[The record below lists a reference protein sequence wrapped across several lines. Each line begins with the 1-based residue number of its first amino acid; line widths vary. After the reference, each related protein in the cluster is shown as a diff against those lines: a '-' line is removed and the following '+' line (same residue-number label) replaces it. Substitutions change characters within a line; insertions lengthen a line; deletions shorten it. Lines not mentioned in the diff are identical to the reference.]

1 MYDRLTQTKSS
12 SSHKQR
18 QCLHT
23 FESCWDR
30 TEHSRQGK
38 GRARAGQGQG
48 KDQALTLRKVD
59 DVVGAAL
66 LVRQRRACRPDS
78 TKPPSC
84 PKGSVL
90 QLGKKRSVRSPLV
103 PAPTNTSVD

>member
-12 SSHKQR
+12 SSHDTNNVSVCTRLKAAG
-18 QCLHT
+18 
-23 FESCWDR
+23 
-30 TEHSRQGK
+30 TEQSIA

-66 LVRQRRACRPDS
+66 LVRQRCACCPDS